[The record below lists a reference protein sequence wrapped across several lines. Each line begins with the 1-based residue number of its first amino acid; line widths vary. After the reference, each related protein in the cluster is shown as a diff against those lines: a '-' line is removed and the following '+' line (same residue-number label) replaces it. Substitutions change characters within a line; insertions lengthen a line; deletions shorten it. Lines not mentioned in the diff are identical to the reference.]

1 MSDGSGDIIIKG
13 GSCELFFDHVAF
25 VKDEND
31 RKKRKHTSARIKRI
45 TITGD
50 GPFKDFDFDSKDHP
64 DEEGFKGTIRVFC
77 K

>member
-25 VKDEND
+25 VKDDND
-31 RKKRKHTSARIKRI
+31 RKKRKHASARIKRI

-50 GPFKDFDFDSKDHP
+50 SRFKDFDSDDHP
-64 DEEGFKGTIRVFC
+64 DEEGFKGTIKITC